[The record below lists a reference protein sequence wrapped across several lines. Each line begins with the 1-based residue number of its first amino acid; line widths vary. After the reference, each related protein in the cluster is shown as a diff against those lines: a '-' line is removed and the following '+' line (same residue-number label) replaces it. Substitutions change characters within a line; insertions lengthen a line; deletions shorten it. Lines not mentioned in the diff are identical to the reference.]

1 MMFILTVGLPADSA
15 WIAQAGLTLI
25 LFSLL
30 VGGVFLL
37 ILGARDLM
45 RDFHH
50 FLQARSHENSDGPH
64 SRAA

>member
-1 MMFILTVGLPADSA
+1 MMFILTVGLSADTA

-30 VGGVFLL
+30 VMGVLLL
-37 ILGARDLM
+37 ILAARDLM

-50 FLQARSHENSDGPH
+50 FLQARSHKNSNGPH